1 MCARLQNRVVL
12 MCAGDTAMVMQTRSL
27 CELALTSSLMLG
39 EFGVGVWCVVCGVY
53 KLELEDGA
61 VVTVLELPSFRWGA
75 CWMLEM
81 VPDRT
86 RKPPSGSSGVK
97 LSEVVQLWL
106 YVFGVLNIWSAE
118 GGDVVGGTRIRNRSF
133 GGLDTST

>member
-12 MCAGDTAMVMQTRSL
+12 LCVGDTAMVVQTRSL

-106 YVFGVLNIWSAE
+106 YVGIWCI
-118 GGDVVGGTRIRNRSF
+118 GYLVRRVVGGTRIRNRGF
-133 GGLDTST
+133 GGLDT